1 MDNFINE
8 YFSGLLQPALQY
20 LWTTYDYCYL
30 KAMHE
35 KNRNVGCKTIIAG
48 SSHAMNG
55 IVETELPGSVINF
68 SISSQDVYF
77 DYLNVKRAVEEGK
90 QRIEN
95 CIINIGY
102 YMLYQ
107 DLSLSKT
114 LGYLMSDVYGP
125 LFGDVHNYT
134 GEIVPAADGMDS
146 GDWKQQLYMD
156 FAHRYFERESSY
168 YGELKAREQ
177 NNRLLANG
185 VIWQKLTEEEK
196 ESYAIERTADHNR
209 LKKHQASRDENGRI
223 VREMVEYLHGKGM
236 KPMFVI
242 FPFTRLYNKYID
254 PDYKKDI
261 FGLLDS
267 LPLEVEFL
275 DMNDFPDMFAD
286 GDFLDT
292 DHLNLQGARK
302 ATRLLGSF
310 MARAGNHDDGIGES
324 L

>member
-1 MDNFINE
+1 MGDFINE

-20 LWTTYDYCYL
+20 LWTNYDYCYL

-35 KNRNVGCKTIIAG
+35 RNRNVGCKTVIAG

-55 IVETELPGSVINF
+55 IVEKELPGSAINF

-77 DYLNVKRAVEEGK
+77 DFLNVKRAIEEGK

-114 LGYLMSDVYGP
+114 MGYLMSSVYGP
-125 LFGDVHNYT
+125 LFGDVHNCT
-134 GEIVPAADGMDS
+134 EEFAQAADGMSS

-156 FAHRYFERESSY
+156 FARAYFERESSY
-168 YGELKAREQ
+168 YGQLRAREQ
-177 NNRLLANG
+177 NNLLLANG
-185 VIWQKLTEEEK
+185 IVWQKLTEKKK
-196 ESYAIERTADHNR
+196 EAYAIKRTADHNR
-209 LKKHQASRDENGRI
+209 LKKHQASRDENGKI
-223 VREMVEYLHGKGM
+223 VQQMVEYLHGKGI

-242 FPFTRLYNKYID
+242 FPFTRFYNKYID
-254 PDYKKDI
+254 AYYKKDI
-261 FGLLDS
+261 FTLLDS

-275 DMNDFPDMFAD
+275 DMNDFAQLFEDE
-286 GDFLDT
+286 DFLDT
-292 DHLNLQGARK
+292 DHLNLAGAVK

-310 MARAGNHDDGIGES
+310 LMEAGNQNAEAGGN
-324 L
+324 

>member
-1 MDNFINE
+1 MGDFINE

-20 LWTTYDYCYL
+20 LWTNYDYCYL

-55 IVETELPGSVINF
+55 IVEKELPQSAINF

-77 DYLNVKRAVEEGK
+77 DFLNVRRAIEEGK

-114 LGYLMSDVYGP
+114 MGYLMSSVYAP
-125 LFGDVHNYT
+125 LFGDVHNCT
-134 GEIVPAADGMDS
+134 EEFAKAPDGKS
-146 GDWKQQLYMD
+146 FHDWKQQLYMD
-156 FAHRYFERESSY
+156 FACAYFERESSY
-168 YGELKAREQ
+168 YGQLKAREQ
-177 NNRLLANG
+177 NNLLLANG
-185 VIWQKLTEEEK
+185 VIWQKLTEKEK
-196 ESYAIERTADHNR
+196 EAYAINRTADHNR
-209 LKKHQASRDENGRI
+209 LKKHQASRDENGKI
-223 VREMVEYLHGKGM
+223 VQQMVEYLHGKGI

-242 FPFTRLYNKYID
+242 FPFTGLYNKYID
-254 PDYKKDI
+254 AAYKEDI
-261 FGLLDS
+261 FSLLDG
-267 LPLEVEFL
+267 LPLQVEFL
-275 DMNDFPDMFAD
+275 DMNDFSDMFGD
-286 GDFLDT
+286 EDFLDT
-292 DHLNLQGARK
+292 DHLNLAGAVK
-302 ATRLLGSF
+302 ATRLLGSV
-310 MARAGNHDDGIGES
+310 MEAVGNQDGGMGGS